1 MDFAITP
8 LRIPWS
14 IGKANTMKAIAFRT
28 MLNPSIETVKCP
40 ESATNERLGLRKART
55 K

>member
-14 IGKANTMKAIAFRT
+14 VGKANTMKAIAFRT
-28 MLNPSIETVKCP
+28 MLNLYPTGTLSMVLHAACGI
-40 ESATNERLGLRKART
+40 RLA
-55 K
+55 